1 MAPQCLWDEV
11 WGLRVEYKAFQDRT
25 PTQLPIPLGPAAHH
39 CLSPTLLWSCSGMLV
54 ILFMSCPWTFAPAA
68 AFAPQN
74 PSISSL
80 CITQASVYRHIR
92 RTDCGARQPGF
103 RL

>member
-1 MAPQCLWDEV
+1 M
-11 WGLRVEYKAFQDRT
+11 F
-25 PTQLPIPLGPAAHH
+25 
-39 CLSPTLLWSCSGMLV
+39 V

-68 AFAPQN
+68 ALPQN